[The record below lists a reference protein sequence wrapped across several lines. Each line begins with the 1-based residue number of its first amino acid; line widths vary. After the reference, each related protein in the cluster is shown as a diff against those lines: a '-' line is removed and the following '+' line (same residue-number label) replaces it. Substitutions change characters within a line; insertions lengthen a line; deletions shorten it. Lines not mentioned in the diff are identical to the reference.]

1 MNIRSPNETV
11 KSYRCFF
18 ITFKLRRL
26 FLFYV
31 EFLRCSRVGEW
42 ICLHVRG
49 HSDFDYISSNDRMLI
64 SNHVVD
70 FKKVD
75 DFVVGVQLSRCPN
88 TDPQKIILS
97 DQPKY
102 FILNIETRSIKYYET
117 KSDFNHDILE
127 LKISK
132 KVNLNHIYVNNR
144 ISAIQKKHKSFINNG
159 RMERCYMEINEKIM
173 LNSIKYD
180 WYKEMQSMKST

>member
-1 MNIRSPNETV
+1 MRLLKVIGVFSLPLSFV
-11 KSYRCFF
+11 GCFYFMLSSYGVQELGNGFA
-18 ITFKLRRL
+18 
-26 FLFYV
+26 YMY
-31 EFLRCSRVGEW
+31 G
-42 ICLHVRG
+42 G

-75 DFVVGVQLSRCPN
+75 DFVVGVQLPRCPN

-144 ISAIQKKHKSFINNG
+144 ISAIQKKHKSFINKG
-159 RMERCYMEINEKIM
+159 RMERCYKEINEKIM